1 MIDATSLLDIVR
13 HLADQGSQIPG
24 QLTGMAT
31 NLHHYFQQNP
41 VLIDKLALVEKGALP
56 VCGNRLVNRI
66 WRSDA
71 ILQENGKEPI
81 KLEDLQSIQ
90 SDVGDAYIRES
101 QFVEDEELLEL
112 WSSLLASYINEARE
126 GRQARKA
133 FSYVLGQLSPFD
145 AQCLKAIY
153 SVDSSMLT
161 STASLAD
168 AFKWEDSSIG
178 EPRGN
183 DIYSGKSISTVL
195 LPERAFVFD
204 NNLRSTIAE
213 MDQPLGMDL
222 LTALGNLA
230 RLGLIEAS
238 AYTDGGSDPRVV
250 FHTGFGLIFSKSIIF
265 SPEA

>member
-1 MIDATSLLDIVR
+1 
-13 HLADQGSQIPG
+13 
-24 QLTGMAT
+24 MASH
-31 NLHHYFQQNP
+31 LHHYFQQNP
-41 VLIDKLALVEKGALP
+41 ELLDKLALVEKGALP
-56 VCGNRLVNRI
+56 VFGSRLANLI

-71 ILQENGKEPI
+71 ILQQNGRESI
-81 KLEDLQSIQ
+81 KLEDLKSIQ
-90 SDVGDAYIRES
+90 SDTGDAFVRES

-133 FSYVLGQLSPFD
+133 FSFVLGQLSSFD

-153 SVDSSMLT
+153 SVDSSMFT
-161 STASLAD
+161 PTASLAV
-168 AFKWEDSSIG
+168 AFGWDDSSIG

-183 DIYSGKSISTVL
+183 DVYSGKGISTVL

-204 NNLRSTIAE
+204 NNLRQTIAE

-222 LTALGNLA
+222 LTSLGNLA

-238 AYTDGGSDPRVV
+238 TYIDGGSDPRVV

-265 SPEA
+265 SPEP